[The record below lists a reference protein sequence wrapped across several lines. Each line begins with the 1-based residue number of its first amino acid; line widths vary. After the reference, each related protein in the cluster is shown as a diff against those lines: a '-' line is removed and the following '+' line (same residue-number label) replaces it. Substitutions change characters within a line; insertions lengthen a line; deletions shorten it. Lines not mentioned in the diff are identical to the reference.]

1 MTRVRT
7 DQVPDFLYVGTSK
20 AGSTWLFNALSVHP
34 DVWLASNKGLY
45 FFDAHYDRGLD
56 WYREQFEG
64 ADGRAVG
71 EFSHSYLSS
80 PEAPERIAAYSPT
93 MRLLVCLREPVDRAF
108 SDYLDLVKNNG
119 FTGSFTEATEQYP
132 RLLDRGRYA
141 THLSRYL
148 EHFPSSQIHIG
159 LFDDLKT
166 GAQEYADE
174 VYDFLGIDRVELSA
188 GDLRA
193 RMPAGRPRNAAAVGL
208 AKRAS
213 KVAASVGLRRMRSK
227 VKRSTVVRSALYKQ
241 YKDDKPRLDPAIAV
255 ELRRGFGDEVGRLDE
270 ILGRPVSAQWGYT
283 STGVS

>member
-7 DQVPDFLYVGTSK
+7 DTVPDFLYIGTSK

-34 DVWLASNKGLY
+34 DVWLPSNKGLY

-56 WYREQFEG
+56 WYRQQFEG

-80 PEAPERIAAYSPT
+80 PEAPGHIAAYSSS

-119 FTGSFTEATEQYP
+119 FTGSFTAATEQYP

-148 EHFPSSQIHIG
+148 EHFPATQLHIG
-159 LFDDLKT
+159 LFDDLKS
-166 GAQEYADE
+166 GPQEYADE
-174 VYDFLGIDRVELSA
+174 VYDFLGIDRLVLSA
-188 GDLRA
+188 GDLRE
-193 RMPAGRPRNAAAVGL
+193 RMPAGRPRNATMVGM

-213 KVAASVGLRRMRSK
+213 KVAASVGLRRWRSRI
-227 VKRSTVVRSALYKQ
+227 KRSTMVRSALYKQ
-241 YKDDKPRLDPAIAV
+241 YRDDKPRLDPALA
-255 ELRRGFGDEVGRLDE
+255 EQLRRGFADDVARLDE
-270 ILGRPVSAQWGYT
+270 LLGRSVSERWGYT
-283 STGVS
+283 KVS

>member
-1 MTRVRT
+1 VRT
-7 DQVPDFLYVGTSK
+7 DTVPDFLYVGTSK

-34 DVWLASNKGLY
+34 DVWLASSKGLY

-56 WYREQFEG
+56 WYRQQFED
-64 ADGRAVG
+64 ADGPAVG

-80 PEAPERIAAYSPT
+80 PEAPARIAAYSAT

-119 FTGSFTEATEQYP
+119 FTGSFTEAVDGHP

-148 EHFPSSQIHIG
+148 EHFPMSQLHVG

-174 VYDFLGIDRVELSA
+174 VYDFLGVDRVALSA

-193 RMPAGRPRNAAAVGL
+193 RMPAGKPRNAVVVGM

-213 KVAASVGLRRMRSK
+213 KATASVGLRRLRSR

-241 YKDDKPRLDPAIAV
+241 YHGDKPRLDPAVAE
-255 ELRRGFGDEVGRLDE
+255 ELRRGFADEVAQLDDL
-270 ILGRPVSAQWGYT
+270 LGRAVSERWGY
-283 STGVS
+283 SSHS

>member
-7 DQVPDFLYVGTSK
+7 DTVPDFLYIGTSK
-20 AGSTWLFNALSVHP
+20 AGSTWLFNALAVAP

-56 WYREQFEG
+56 WYREQFRE

-80 PEAPERIAAYSPT
+80 PEAPARIAEYSPG

-119 FTGSFTEATEQYP
+119 FTGSFTEAVEQFP

-148 EHFPSSQIHIG
+148 EHFPMSQIHIG
-159 LFDDLKT
+159 LFDDLRS
-166 GAQEYADE
+166 GAQAYADE
-174 VYDFLGIDRVELSA
+174 VYDFLGLDRIELSS

-193 RMPAGRPRNAAAVGL
+193 RMPAGKPRNPAVVGAAKRASRVAAAVGL
-208 AKRAS
+208 
-213 KVAASVGLRRMRSK
+213 RRWRSRI
-227 VKRSTVVRSALYKQ
+227 KRSTVVRSALYRQ
-241 YKDDKPRLDPAIAV
+241 YRDDKPRPDPATAAR
-255 ELRRGFGDEVGRLDE
+255 LRTTFAEEVARLDDL
-270 ILGRPVSAQWGYT
+270 LGRPVSDVWGYDAAQ
-283 STGVS
+283 VS

>member
-1 MTRVRT
+1 MRSDT
-7 DQVPDFLYVGTSK
+7 VPDFLYIGTSK

-45 FFDAHYDRGLD
+45 FFDSHFDRGPD

-80 PEAPERIAAYSPT
+80 PEAPERIAAYSPA

-148 EHFPSSQIHIG
+148 EHFPAAQLHVG

-166 GAQEYADE
+166 GAQGYADE
-174 VYDFLGIDRVELSA
+174 VYDFLGIERVVLSA
-188 GDLRA
+188 ADLRE
-193 RMPAGRPRNAAAVGL
+193 RMPAGRPRNAGMVGL

-213 KVAASVGLRRMRSK
+213 RLAASVGLRRWRSRI
-227 VKRSTVVRSALYKQ
+227 KRSTMVRSALYKQ
-241 YKDDKPRLDPAIAV
+241 YRDDKPRLDPALAA
-255 ELRRGFGDEVGRLDE
+255 ELRAGFADEVARLDVM
-270 ILGRPVSAQWGYT
+270 LGRPVSERWGYT
-283 STGVS
+283 TVEPQIN

>member
-1 MTRVRT
+1 MRSDT
-7 DQVPDFLYVGTSK
+7 VPDFLYIGTSK

-45 FFDAHYDRGLD
+45 FFDSHFDRGPD

-80 PEAPERIAAYSPT
+80 PEAPERIAAYSPA

-119 FTGSFTEATEQYP
+119 FTGSFTKATEQYP

-148 EHFPSSQIHIG
+148 EHFPAAQLHVG

-166 GAQEYADE
+166 GAQGYADE
-174 VYDFLGIDRVELSA
+174 VYDFLGIERVVLSA
-188 GDLRA
+188 ADLRE
-193 RMPAGRPRNAAAVGL
+193 RMPAGRPRNAGMVGL

-213 KVAASVGLRRMRSK
+213 RLAASVGLRRWRSRI
-227 VKRSTVVRSALYKQ
+227 KRSTMVRSALYKQ
-241 YKDDKPRLDPAIAV
+241 YRDDKPRLDPALAA
-255 ELRRGFGDEVGRLDE
+255 ELRAGFADEVARLDVM
-270 ILGRPVSAQWGYT
+270 LGRPVSERWGYT
-283 STGVS
+283 TVEPQIN

>member
-1 MTRVRT
+1 MRT
-7 DQVPDFLYVGTSK
+7 DIVPDFLYIGTSK

-45 FFDAHYDRGLD
+45 FFDSHFDRGPD

-80 PEAPERIAAYSPT
+80 PEAPARIAAYSPT

-119 FTGSFTEATEQYP
+119 FTGTFTEATEQYP

-148 EHFPSSQIHIG
+148 EHFPAAQLHVG

-174 VYDFLGIDRVELSA
+174 VYDFLGIDRIALSP
-188 GDLRA
+188 GDLRE
-193 RMPAGRPRNAAAVGL
+193 RMPAGRPRNAGMVGL

-213 KVAASVGLRRMRSK
+213 KLAASVGLRRWRSRI
-227 VKRSTVVRSALYKQ
+227 KRSTMVRSALYKQ
-241 YKDDKPRLDPAIAV
+241 YRDDKPRLDPELAA
-255 ELRRGFGDEVGRLDE
+255 ELRASFTDEVARLDAL
-270 ILGRPVSAQWGYT
+270 LGRPISARWGYDRAQI
-283 STGVS
+283 S

>member
-1 MTRVRT
+1 MRT
-7 DQVPDFLYVGTSK
+7 DTVPDFLYIGTSK
-20 AGSTWLFNALSVHP
+20 AGSTWLFNALAVHP

-45 FFDAHYDRGLD
+45 FFDSHFDRGQD
-56 WYREQFEG
+56 WYRAQFEG

-80 PEAPERIAAYSPT
+80 PEAPGRIAAYSPT

-119 FTGSFTEATEQYP
+119 FTGSFTEAIEQYP

-148 EHFPSSQIHIG
+148 EHFPADQLHVG

-174 VYDFLGIDRVELSA
+174 VYDFLGIERIVLSA
-188 GDLRA
+188 ADLRE
-193 RMPAGRPRNAAAVGL
+193 RMPAGRPRNARMVGL
-208 AKRAS
+208 AKRGS
-213 KVAASVGLRRMRSK
+213 KVAASIGLRRWRSRI
-227 VKRSTVVRSALYKQ
+227 KRSTTVRSALYRQ
-241 YKDDKPRLDPAIAV
+241 YRDDKPRLDRALAS
-255 ELRRGFGDEVGRLDE
+255 ELRAQFADEVARLDE
-270 ILGRPVSAQWGYT
+270 ILGRPITERWGYT
-283 STGVS
+283 SAQIS

>member
-1 MTRVRT
+1 VRT
-7 DQVPDFLYVGTSK
+7 DPVPDFLYIGTSK

-45 FFDAHYDRGLD
+45 FFDSHFDRGPD

-80 PEAPERIAAYSPT
+80 PEAPERIAAYSPA

-119 FTGSFTEATEQYP
+119 FPGSFTEATEQYP

-148 EHFPSSQIHIG
+148 EHFPAAQLHVG

-166 GAQEYADE
+166 GAQGYADE
-174 VYDFLGIDRVELSA
+174 VYDFLGIDRVVLSA
-188 GDLRA
+188 ADLRE
-193 RMPAGRPRNAAAVGL
+193 RMPAGRPRNAGMVGL

-213 KVAASVGLRRMRSK
+213 KLAASAGLRRWRSRI
-227 VKRSTVVRSALYKQ
+227 KRSTMVRSALYKQ
-241 YKDDKPRLDPAIAV
+241 YRDDKPRLDPALAA
-255 ELRRGFGDEVGRLDE
+255 ELLSGFAAEVARLDVM
-270 ILGRPVSAQWGYT
+270 LGRPVSERWGYT
-283 STGVS
+283 TVEPQIN